1 MSHSPPSARIST
13 GCYQFP
19 SHLYL
24 LMTGP
29 VPMHLH
35 WEFAVQVPEVTE
47 LQELEGILSMLHSAG
62 QISQKMFL

>member
-1 MSHSPPSARIST
+1 
-13 GCYQFP
+13 
-19 SHLYL
+19 
-24 LMTGP
+24 
-29 VPMHLH
+29 MHLH